1 MAPFEPAQSLSEVER
16 EHILQMLERCGGNR
30 TRAAK
35 LLGISIRGLRQ
46 KLLGYVQAG
55 FAVPRRLFKN
65 SNLSQPASAC
75 RQRP

>member
-1 MAPFEPAQSLSEVER
+1 MAPFQTAQSLSEVER
-16 EHILQMLERCGGNR
+16 EHILEMLERCGGNR

-55 FAVPRRLFKN
+55 FVVTP
-65 SNLSQPASAC
+65 PATI
-75 RQRP
+75 QR

>member
-1 MAPFEPAQSLSEVER
+1 MAPFEPAQSLSEIER

-55 FAVPRRLFKN
+55 FAVP
-65 SNLSQPASAC
+65 PSATI
-75 RQRP
+75 QK